1 MPRMKRLIIPI
12 AAGLVAVALVG
23 LLAYGL
29 ASRSTTDSLAQA
41 VADGTLPPAPSRT
54 MPVLGSDETTSVA
67 ALRGQVVLLN
77 FWASWCGP
85 CEDEAPV
92 LERAQR
98 QLVAADAG
106 SVLGVTVDDSPPAS
120 LRFVAKHNI
129 GFPSVRDVGSE
140 LGKRYDTSGVPETFL
155 IDRQGRIVA
164 LRRGPIDDA
173 WVRSALGKVL

>member
-1 MPRMKRLIIPI
+1 MKRLIIPVV
-12 AAGLVAVALVG
+12 AGLVAVALVG

-29 ASRSTTDSLAQA
+29 ASRSTTDTLAQA
-41 VADGTLPPAPSRT
+41 VADGRFPPAPSRT
-54 MPVLGSDETTSVA
+54 MPVLGSEETTSVA

-77 FWASWCGP
+77 FWASWCIP
-85 CEDEAPV
+85 CRDEAPV

-120 LRFVAKHNI
+120 LRFVDQYNI

-173 WVRSALGKVL
+173 WVKAALGQVL

>member
-1 MPRMKRLIIPI
+1 MKRLVIP
-12 AAGLVAVALVG
+12 ALAGLVAVALVG

-29 ASRSTTDSLAQA
+29 VSRSTTDTIAQA
-41 VADGTLPPAPSRT
+41 VADGRFPPAPSRT
-54 MPVLGSDETTSVA
+54 LPVLGSEETSSVA

-77 FWASWCGP
+77 FWASWCIP
-85 CEDEAPV
+85 CRDEAPV

-120 LRFVAKHNI
+120 LRFVDQHNI
-129 GFPSVRDVGSE
+129 GFPSVRDVGQE
-140 LGKRYDTSGVPETFL
+140 LGRRYDTGGVPESFL

-173 WVRSALGKVL
+173 WVKRALGKVL

>member
-1 MPRMKRLIIPI
+1 MKRFIVPVL
-12 AAGLVAVALVG
+12 AGLVAVALVG

-29 ASRSTTDSLAQA
+29 ASRSTTDSLGQA
-41 VADGTLPPAPSRT
+41 VADGRFPPAPSRT
-54 MPVLGSDETTSVA
+54 MPVLGSEETTSVA
-67 ALRGQVVLLN
+67 ELRGQVVLLN
-77 FWASWCGP
+77 FWASWCIP
-85 CEDEAPV
+85 CRDEAPV

-120 LRFVAKHNI
+120 LRFVAKYNI

-140 LGKRYDTSGVPETFL
+140 LGKHYDTSGVPETFL

-173 WVRSALGKVL
+173 WVKAALGQVL

>member
-1 MPRMKRLIIPI
+1 MKRLAIPI
-12 AAGLVAVALVG
+12 LAGLVAVALVG

-41 VADGTLPPAPSRT
+41 VADGRFPPAPSRT
-54 MPVLGSDETTSVA
+54 MPVLGSEETASVA

-77 FWASWCGP
+77 FWASWCIP
-85 CEDEAPV
+85 CRDEAPV

-120 LRFVAKHNI
+120 LRFVDQHNI

-173 WVRSALGKVL
+173 WVKAALGMVL

>member
-1 MPRMKRLIIPI
+1 MKRFIVPVV
-12 AAGLVAVALVG
+12 AGLVAVALVG

-41 VADGTLPPAPSRT
+41 VADGRFPPAPSRT
-54 MPVLGSDETTSVA
+54 LPVLGSEETTSVA
-67 ALRGQVVLLN
+67 ALRGKVVLLN

-85 CEDEAPV
+85 CKVEAPV

-120 LRFVAKHNI
+120 LRFVDQHNL

-140 LGKRYDTSGVPETFL
+140 LGKRYDTKGVPETFL

-173 WVRSALGKVL
+173 WVKAALGRVL

>member
-1 MPRMKRLIIPI
+1 MNRLIIPI
-12 AAGLVAVALVG
+12 VAGLAAVALVG

-29 ASRSTTDSLAQA
+29 VSRSTTDTIAQA
-41 VADGTLPPAPSRT
+41 VADGRFPPAPSRT
-54 MPVLGSDETTSVA
+54 LPVLGSEETSSVA

-77 FWASWCGP
+77 FWASWCIP
-85 CEDEAPV
+85 CRDEAPV

-120 LRFVAKHNI
+120 LRFVDQHDI
-129 GFPSVRDVGSE
+129 GFPSVRDVGQE
-140 LGKRYDTSGVPETFL
+140 LGRSYDTSGVPESFL

-173 WVRSALGKVL
+173 WVKSALGKVL